1 MRRRLLLS
9 TWVIVATGIALAIP
23 PAVLSQGS
31 VPPAPRNLE
40 EFDEMF
46 TELSNWGRWGEDD
59 QLGTINLV
67 TAAKTREAAGLVK
80 EGRSVSL
87 SHNPIAESG
96 LPDNPFSTF
105 ALQMGPGFM
114 SDTIR
119 FDYHGYVTSH
129 IDALCHFSY
138 RGSLYN
144 GVAIGANT
152 AQGCGKL
159 GIEALKNGVITRG
172 VLIDIPRLRG
182 VPYLEPGEPVYTE
195 DIEAWEQ
202 QAGVKVTSGDAVIL
216 YTGRWARRAD
226 VGPWRLPGPVAGFH
240 VSVGPW
246 LRQRDVAIVGSDAA
260 TDVTPARFDGLYEP
274 LHHFIMAGLGAPILD
289 ALDLESLAQT
299 AASLNRWEFML
310 TVAPIPVTGGTGG
323 PVNVLATF

>member
-1 MRRRLLLS
+1 MRRSLPIAAG
-9 TWVIVATGIALAIP
+9 VIAAAAIAASIAP
-23 PAVLSQGS
+23 IVLSQGT
-31 VPPAPRNLE
+31 VPAPRNIQ

-67 TAAKTREAAGLVK
+67 TAAKTREAAGLVT

-96 LPDNPFSTF
+96 LPDNPYPTF
-105 ALQMGPGFM
+105 ALEMAPGFF
-114 SDTIR
+114 SDTVR
-119 FDYHGYVTSH
+119 FNYHGYVTSH
-129 IDALCHFSY
+129 IDALCHFAY

-144 GVAIGANT
+144 GVPTAVNT
-152 AQGCGKL
+152 AEGCGKL
-159 GIEALKNGVITRG
+159 GIEVLKDGIVTRG

-182 VPYLEPGEPVYTE
+182 VPYLEPGEAVYTE

-202 QAGVKVTSGDAVIL
+202 EAGVTVTSGDALIL
-216 YTGRWARRAD
+216 YTGRWARRAE

-246 LRQRDVAIVGSDAA
+246 LKERDVAIVGSDAA

-289 ALDLESLAQT
+289 ALDLEALAET
-299 AASLNRWEFML
+299 AANLNRWEFML

-323 PVNVLATF
+323 PINVLATF